1 MAKIKRKV
9 IFLTADGI
17 RHEAR
22 AKTVSEHTHVDRVI
36 DRPIL
41 TQLHCDP
48 SNIERKVTGEFRRYT
63 LFDRRMDTGAAKV
76 AGDYTEV
83 LVYKEKV

>member
-17 RHEAR
+17 RHEQR
-22 AKTVSEHTHVDRVI
+22 AKMVSEHSYVDMVV
-36 DRPIL
+36 DRPIM
-41 TQLHCDP
+41 TAFHADP
-48 SNIERKVTGEFRRYT
+48 SNIEMKPTERYRRYK
-63 LFDRRMDTGAAKV
+63 LFDRRVDDAV
-76 AGDYTEV
+76 VRTEV